1 MLNGMQK
8 GRSKKGVER
17 KNRSTRDADTRAK
30 LGDGGSP
37 KSNAGSGKSKGDPFS
52 KYKSGI

>member
-1 MLNGMQK
+1 MLNGTKK
-8 GRSKKGVER
+8 GRSKMGVER